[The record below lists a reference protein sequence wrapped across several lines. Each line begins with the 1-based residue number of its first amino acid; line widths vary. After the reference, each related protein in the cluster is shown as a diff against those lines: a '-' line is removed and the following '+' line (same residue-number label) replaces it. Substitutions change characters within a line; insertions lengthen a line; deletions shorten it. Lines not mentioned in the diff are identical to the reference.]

1 VVSTSAQ
8 NRSAVGNEW
17 KAKRE
22 KGEPYDPDAGPF
34 GHLVHYEPLIGDDL
48 DEALLQ
54 SLKKQDEAISLI
66 QSRTQLQNQTE
77 IQPQT
82 ELQPPPPPSAT
93 P

>member
-1 VVSTSAQ
+1 MRNPDNIVHYWEIE
-8 NRSAVGNEW
+8 AVGNEW
-17 KAKRE
+17 KVKRN
-22 KGEPYDPDAGPF
+22 KGEPYPF
-34 GHLVHYEPLIGDDL
+34 ANGVHYEPLIGDDL
-48 DEALLQ
+48 DESLLQ